1 MLIAF
6 YVCAWH
12 ALGRRRVD
20 VAVVDLV
27 SLPLLVFWVFGIP
40 TLFYCHFPDKLLA
53 QSLAVD
59 KPRRSKVVALYRAT
73 IEAADALALRTAAHV
88 ACNSRFTA
96 SAYASVFPHLPQPS
110 VIYPCVSILPISG
123 DTDGD
128 DDGHDKN
135 KVVETETSR
144 KQQQKEVP
152 DDDKIDAIL
161 KEIFPPVQA
170 PSKISTTSSVAPS
183 STTSLPP
190 FFLSLNRYERKKNH
204 ALAIRAL
211 SELRRSLHSSNGNR
225 DKDDDNGKPNVHLV
239 IAGGYDLRLPENRAV
254 GIELSALAA
263 EVKVSNHVTLLRNVS
278 DGLRTALLA
287 RCTAVLYTPANEHF
301 GIVPLEAMRAA
312 RPVVAVRSGGPC
324 ETVVHSHT
332 GFLCDATPD
341 AFAGAMLH
349 IVLNP
354 DDASAMGSRG
364 RTLVT
369 DTFSRNALGRELD
382 RVVRAIARK

>member
-1 MLIAF
+1 MVAL
-6 YVCAWH
+6 YVCLLH

-53 QSLAVD
+53 QSLAAD
-59 KPRRSKVVALYRAT
+59 KPPRSKVIALYRAA

-96 SAYASVFPHLPQPS
+96 SAYASVFPHLTPPS
-110 VIYPCVSILPISG
+110 VIYPCVSIPPSPG
-123 DTDGD
+123 DSD
-128 DDGHDKN
+128 DDGKDKVD
-135 KVVETETSR
+135 KAEASPKQPQKQTS
-144 KQQQKEVP
+144 
-152 DDDKIDAIL
+152 DDDEIDTIL
-161 KEIFPPVQA
+161 KEIFPPTQA
-170 PSKISTTSSVAPS
+170 PSTESTKSTTASSS
-183 STTSLPP
+183 SACSLPP

-211 SELRRSLHSSNGNR
+211 SEARRRLRFNNNK
-225 DKDDDNGKPNVHLV
+225 DKGDDNDEPNVHLV
-239 IAGGYDLRLPENRAV
+239 IAGGYDPRLPENRAV
-254 GIELSALAA
+254 DIELSALSA
-263 EVKVSNHVTLLRNVS
+263 EVNVSSCVTLLRNVS
-278 DGLRTALLA
+278 DGLRTALLT

-312 RPVVAVRSGGPC
+312 RPVIAVRSGGPC

-354 DDASAMGSRG
+354 NDATTMGSRG
-364 RTLVT
+364 RTRVT
-369 DTFSRNALGRELD
+369 DTFSRNALGRDLD
-382 RVVRAIARK
+382 RVVRAIAR